1 MKAEA
6 VSQWW
11 SRTKGF
17 WAARPRALPT
27 LAPLRSLLVDFGVI
41 LAMIVLF
48 VSLVVQVADPSPV
61 ADPISVPKSLVDAG
75 YSGEVVTTRLIDRSR
90 AFEQANNAA
99 LDKTSAGA
107 ATTRD
112 DNLLSTVTVPG
123 AGVSLAV
130 VVAGVRRFIGLPN
143 RHIGG
148 YIVIDEPGGTAYRM
162 TVRVSGRNALDHTG
176 EAGPLLD
183 QVIEHG
189 ARALTGLL
197 RPCVLAAELRHDP
210 DGWKWLGDCF
220 NDPSHR
226 DIEWA
231 HNLRGLRYFA
241 EGRYD
246 EAIKDYDEAL
256 RLSPGYRNAKENRAA
271 ALRAK
276 QAISPPQPTAGPSP
290 R

>member
-17 WAARPRALPT
+17 WAARPRAFPT
-27 LAPLRSLLVDFGVI
+27 LTPLRSLLVDFGVI

-48 VSLVVQVADPSPV
+48 VSLVVQVADPSPI
-61 ADPISVPKSLVDAG
+61 ADSISVPKSLVDAG

-90 AFEQANNAA
+90 AIEQENNAA
-99 LDKTSAGA
+99 VDNASAAA
-107 ATTRD
+107 ATTGD
-112 DNLLSTVTVPG
+112 GNLFSTVAVPG

-130 VVAGVRRFIGLPN
+130 VVAGVRRFIGLPS

-148 YIVIDEPGGTAYRM
+148 YIVIVGGDYRM
-162 TVRVSGRNALDHTG
+162 TVRVSGRDPLEYTGKANASID
-176 EAGPLLD
+176 D
-183 QVIEHG
+183 VIEHG

-197 RPCVLAAELRHDP
+197 RPCVLAAELRRHP

-226 DIEWA
+226 DLEWA

-241 EGRYD
+241 ESRYD

-271 ALRAK
+271 ALRAG